1 MAWFYLT
8 TTENFKRF
16 QYFDFETNFLENEN
30 LFKKAVFWKIW
41 SKIENALFPYKTA
54 ISVAN
59 VKTNKMVTTK

>member
-1 MAWFYLT
+1 MAWFYMT
-8 TTENFKRF
+8 ITENFKCF
-16 QYFDFETNFLENEN
+16 QCFDFETDFLENEN
-30 LFKKAVFWKIW
+30 LFKKTVFWKIW